1 MLPKGYVQLYTA
13 EKPVNRLGWWKESL
27 LYFRCQQVWGGWQ
40 TSVQRPTPPPP
51 PLRIGNQR
59 AGAFIARSGEGATC
73 RNSTFSSDSHLQ
85 IGHQGSAQHY
95 VGYLGTVILQFQ
107 GPLVPIF
114 CSQFSELW
122 QLMSWVQSGHH
133 VVNLSTSCFSI
144 YETAHRVWL
153 RILSIALEKELKV
166 LDYC

>member
-1 MLPKGYVQLYTA
+1 MGPTA
-13 EKPVNRLGWWKESL
+13 CCSKTNQPARLGEFALSQMPATGEWE
-27 LYFRCQQVWGGWQ
+27 GWQ

-73 RNSTFSSDSHLQ
+73 RNSTVSSDSHLQ

-122 QLMSWVQSGHH
+122 QLMS
-133 VVNLSTSCFSI
+133 
-144 YETAHRVWL
+144 
-153 RILSIALEKELKV
+153 
-166 LDYC
+166 